1 MKTSIN
7 LIQAPNQ
14 TLSAN
19 ITDINGEIHIV
30 DINLRTLYDGQMIAD
45 ISIDGTAVFY
55 GRRCID
61 RMPLMLG
68 GAIPGNFYFVDLFGN
83 SNPVYTDL
91 GNEYLLIYDDEY
103 QLR

>member
-55 GRRCID
+55 LSTPPPILPPFIRTWAMNI
-61 RMPLMLG
+61 
-68 GAIPGNFYFVDLFGN
+68 F
-83 SNPVYTDL
+83 
-91 GNEYLLIYDDEY
+91 
-103 QLR
+103 